1 MDSCWTTEGASMDSY
16 CTPEFARVRV
26 ASLKA
31 KLVIYYAHSEIG
43 VNAPCTV
50 VPHTALA
57 LLIVLFYME
66 EKENSEQL
74 LF

>member
-50 VPHTALA
+50 APHTVLA
-57 LLIVLFYME
+57 LLIVLVCTE
-66 EKENSEQL
+66 EKENSKQL
-74 LF
+74 SF

>member
-1 MDSCWTTEGASMDSY
+1 MDSY

-50 VPHTALA
+50 APHTVLA
-57 LLIVLFYME
+57 LLIVLVYTE

-74 LF
+74 SF

>member
-1 MDSCWTTEGASMDSY
+1 MDSY

-50 VPHTALA
+50 APHTVLA
-57 LLIVLFYME
+57 LLIVLFYTE
-66 EKENSEQL
+66 EKENSKQL
-74 LF
+74 SF

>member
-1 MDSCWTTEGASMDSY
+1 MDSY

-50 VPHTALA
+50 APHTVLA
-57 LLIVLFYME
+57 LLIVLLCTE
-66 EKENSEQL
+66 ENEKSEL
-74 LF
+74 LSF

>member
-1 MDSCWTTEGASMDSY
+1 MDSY

-50 VPHTALA
+50 APHTVLA
-57 LLIVLFYME
+57 LFIVLLYTE
-66 EKENSEQL
+66 ENKNSKQL
-74 LF
+74 SF